1 MFATTRFA
9 AVAAGMLLCVGA
21 SQVAAADRGARID
34 LNGCEKP
41 ELASRYLEDAVPAKV
56 TVAYL
61 VDTTGAVQATKVLE
75 SSGNGRIDRVSS
87 RAGAKCKFKPAS
99 KGGQDA
105 IAWAKVTYSWIVD

>member
-9 AVAAGMLLCVGA
+9 AVAAGLLLCFGA

-41 ELASRYLEDAVPAKV
+41 ELPARYTEDVDDAKV

-61 VDTTGAVQATKVLE
+61 VDTNGAVVSTKVVE
-75 SSGNGRIDRVSS
+75 SSGNGRIDRASS

-99 KGGQDA
+99 KDGQDA
-105 IAWAKVTYSWIVD
+105 ISWAKVTYKWIVD

>member
-9 AVAAGMLLCVGA
+9 AVAAGLLLCVGA
-21 SQVAAADRGARID
+21 SQVAAADRSARID

-41 ELASRYLEDAVPAKV
+41 ELASRYVEEDAPAKV

-61 VDTTGAVQATKVLE
+61 VDTTGAVVASKVVE
-75 SSGNGRIDRVSS
+75 SSGNGRIDRAST

-99 KGGQDA
+99 KDGQDL
-105 IAWAKVTYSWIVD
+105 ISWAKVTYAWIVD